1 MRGIAG
7 LLTAAVLVGAQASS
21 WTPPNAGNS
30 PDALG
35 DALVDIGGRQ
45 PHVVCMGTGSPT
57 VVMEAGLNSLSRT
70 WRVVQPAVA
79 QVTRVCSYDRAG
91 IGTSDPDPRT
101 KAARRT
107 SRTIIEDLEVLL
119 RTAAITG
126 PYVMVGHSLGGA
138 HVRLFASRHPRDV
151 IGMVL
156 VDSSHEDQAT
166 RLSATGYTPRP
177 EPDPPSE
184 PNPDRTD
191 MLASLMEVGQAP
203 WRANIPLVV
212 LSHGRK
218 IAVDSPGITQE
229 QAQRVEEIWLQLQR
243 ELASRSSEGRLIV
256 AQRSGHFVQ
265 SDEPQLVIDAIRD
278 VVVASRGS
286 MAQMNR

>member
-7 LLTAAVLVGAQASS
+7 LLAAGVLIGAQASS
-21 WTPPNAGNS
+21 GPPPIAGNS
-30 PDALG
+30 ADPVG
-35 DALVDIGGRQ
+35 DGLVDIGGRRL
-45 PHVVCMGTGSPT
+45 HVLCMGAGSPT
-57 VVMEAGLNSLSRT
+57 VVMETGLNSSSRT

-79 QVTRVCSYDRAG
+79 QVTRTCSYDRAG

-107 SRTIIEDLEVLL
+107 SRTIVEDLEVLL
-119 RTAAITG
+119 RTAAISG
-126 PYVMVGHSLGGA
+126 SYVMVGHSLGGA
-138 HVRLFASRHPRDV
+138 YVRLFATRHPRDV

-166 RLSATGYTPRP
+166 RLSATGYTPP
-177 EPDPPSE
+177 AEPDSPVE
-184 PNPDRTD
+184 PDPDRTD
-191 MLASLMEVGQAP
+191 MLASLKEVGQVP

-229 QAQRVEEIWLQLQR
+229 QAERVEDIWLQLQR

-265 SDEPQLVIDAIRD
+265 SDEPQLVIDAIRE
-278 VVVASRGS
+278 VVLASRRS
-286 MAQMNR
+286 LTQMNP

>member
-1 MRGIAG
+1 M
-7 LLTAAVLVGAQASS
+7 L
-21 WTPPNAGNS
+21 
-30 PDALG
+30 
-35 DALVDIGGRQ
+35 
-45 PHVVCMGTGSPT
+45 CMGAGSPT
-57 VVMEAGLNSLSRT
+57 VVMETGLNSSSRT

-79 QVTRVCSYDRAG
+79 QVTRTCSYDRAG

-107 SRTIIEDLEVLL
+107 SRTIVEDLEVLL
-119 RTAAITG
+119 RTAAISG
-126 PYVMVGHSLGGA
+126 SYVMVGHSLGGA
-138 HVRLFASRHPRDV
+138 YVRLFATRHPRDV

-166 RLSATGYTPRP
+166 RLSATGYTPP
-177 EPDPPSE
+177 AEPDSPVE
-184 PNPDRTD
+184 PDPDRTD
-191 MLASLMEVGQAP
+191 MLASLKEVGQVP

-229 QAQRVEEIWLQLQR
+229 QAERVEDIWLQLQR

-265 SDEPQLVIDAIRD
+265 SDEPQLVIDAIRE
-278 VVVASRGS
+278 VVLASRRS
-286 MAQMNR
+286 LTQMNP